1 HTRDLRT
8 RLPTGC
14 PPPGRVFRCRHPR
27 CRSRKRHSGGGW
39 CHGDGRGR
47 HRSSRLSDPH
57 RGQGPG
63 AGPFART
70 RRRERPYPGRRG
82 DALLERPGLR
92 GRAKRPAQSQPGNH
106 LGGGWSESRSRHLG
120 PGSRKGRPGLG
131 HSAERLILV
140 EVPLDLRATLRP
152 LGGRFLDDGWWTAV
166 RTPQGPGT
174 LRVRRTADGVEGTA
188 WGPGA
193 DWLLGRLPLWVGL
206 ADPVEEFE
214 TEHPVVAPLARRHR
228 GYRYGATGLVFEALI
243 RAIVEQKVSGKEA
256 AHSLRALWQRF
267 GDPAP
272 GPAPLRLPPDS
283 ERLAASPYWEYHR
296 LG

>member
-1 HTRDLRT
+1 M
-8 RLPTGC
+8 
-14 PPPGRVFRCRHPR
+14 
-27 CRSRKRHSGGGW
+27 
-39 CHGDGRGR
+39 
-47 HRSSRLSDPH
+47 
-57 RGQGPG
+57 
-63 AGPFART
+63 
-70 RRRERPYPGRRG
+70 
-82 DALLERPGLR
+82 
-92 GRAKRPAQSQPGNH
+92 
-106 LGGGWSESRSRHLG
+106 
-120 PGSRKGRPGLG
+120 
-131 HSAERLILV
+131 
-140 EVPLDLRATLRP
+140 PLDLRATLRP

-296 LG
+296 LGLERRRADVLRAVARDAADIEALSGTESETVQRQLRRYPGVGVWTAAETVAVSHGDPDAVSVGDYHHKNIVAWHLAGRPRGTDDQMLELLEPFRPHRGRVVRLLARAGWAPRFGPRMPIRSITDR